1 MKIRRFFAA
10 DTRKALLMVRREL
23 GSEAIIMSNRP
34 TADGVEIIAALDE
47 ADELREKGELEAD
60 LGDLLQQRDANM
72 NTARPASADPWATQ
86 AAPARDSASIYPN
99 GGGTEPRGYSIPQ
112 PPAQNPAA
120 QPWSFAA
127 RARNGA
133 APDSPYR
140 FNEPAPDA
148 SKQPPPRETLFGA
161 NRAGGA
167 APDMP
172 PQSTAQPAPHAKPA
186 APSVARNGSD
196 PDASINSVRNEI
208 NQLRGLLESQF
219 NTLQTREWAA
229 FSPNRTKLLRHLTRL
244 GLNRGLASQ
253 VISALPNVDAQDVR
267 SATKQALELLVRHI
281 PVGEDEILRD
291 GGQIVLLGPAGAG
304 KTTTIAKLTA
314 QFLQRYTARDI
325 MYVSTDYK
333 RIGAHEQL
341 LTFARLFNVPILWA
355 KRPEEI
361 QQILSLTTD
370 KRLVLVDTPSMNTED
385 IANPRRLATL
395 WMDLPKLRNYL
406 VLPTH
411 MQPYTLD
418 RVVAA
423 FTGTPMKSCI
433 LTKVDEANTL
443 GGALS
448 AVIRHRVPVSYWCD
462 GPRITEDLHVAT
474 PQHLVAKAVALAKLH
489 DPESVERAQGNF
501 LPRADEL
508 AFPQKSLPQQ

>member
-10 DTRKALLMVRREL
+10 DTRKALLLVRREL

-60 LGDLLQQRDANM
+60 LGDLLQQRE
-72 NTARPASADPWATQ
+72 ARVNDSRPVNADPWQTSS
-86 AAPARDSASIYPN
+86 PRGDDSIYTP
-99 GGGTEPRGYSIPQ
+99 GARPEPRGYSMPQ
-112 PPAQNPAA
+112 SPPQRPEPHPWASAQTAPGDT
-120 QPWSFAA
+120 
-127 RARNGA
+127 GA
-133 APDSPYR
+133 GRSYAYPQAGPES
-140 FNEPAPDA
+140 
-148 SKQPPPRETLFGA
+148 SKQPPPRETLFRQPVGDRGQA
-161 NRAGGA
+161 NA
-167 APDMP
+167 AP
-172 PQSTAQPAPHAKPA
+172 QPETPTNVNGKPRVPLDA
-186 APSVARNGSD
+186 AYGAD

-208 NQLRGLLESQF
+208 NQLRGMLETQF

-253 VISALPNVDAQDVR
+253 VISALPNVDALDVR
-267 SATKQALELLVRHI
+267 VATKQALELLVRHI
-281 PVGEDEILRD
+281 PVGDDEILRD
-291 GGQIVLLGPAGAG
+291 GGQVVLLGPAGAG

-361 QQILSLTTD
+361 QQILTLTTD

-385 IANPRRLATL
+385 ISNPRRLATL

-448 AVIRHRVPVSYWCD
+448 AVIRHRLPVSYWCD